1 MHIEY
6 HDYYSYRLGRM
17 MPFKCYGHAGKPLI
31 VFPSSGGRFHEYEDF
46 GMIGAMAWFIEQG
59 LIRVYTPD
67 SIDAE
72 TWLNHG
78 RWASDKA
85 KHHNA
90 YDAYIVEEFV
100 PYIRQH
106 SGWPYSMMVTGCS
119 MGGYHSANF
128 FFRHP
133 DVFDTVIAL
142 SGLYDARF
150 FVGENV
156 SDHDVYLNSPIDYL
170 KNISDEHYLHHYRQN
185 NIIICT
191 GQGDFEADSIR
202 DTQHLQSVLESK
214 GIPAWI
220 DYWGYD
226 VKHDWEWW
234 RVQMPYYLG
243 KLKEQGKL

>member
-1 MHIEY
+1 MHVEY
-6 HDYYSYRLGRM
+6 HEYYSYRLDRM
-17 MPFKCYGHAGKPLI
+17 MAFKIYGHAGKPLI

-46 GMIGAMAWFIEQG
+46 GMIGSIAWFIENG
-59 LIRVYTPD
+59 YIRVYTPD
-67 SIDAE
+67 SIDSE
-72 TWLNHG
+72 TWLKEG
-78 RWASDKA
+78 RWANDKA
-85 KHHNA
+85 LHHNA
-90 YDAYIVEEFV
+90 YDRYIVEEFV
-100 PYIRQH
+100 PYIRLQ

-119 MGGYHSANF
+119 MGGFHSANF

-142 SGLYDARF
+142 SGIYDVRF
-150 FVGENV
+150 FVGNEVHNP
-156 SDHDVYLNSPIDYL
+156 DVYFNSPIDYL
-170 KNISDEHYLHHYRQN
+170 RNSNDSHYLDRYHSN

-202 DTQHLQSVLESK
+202 DTRLLQEVLRTK
-214 GIPAWI
+214 GIDAWV

-243 KLKEQGKL
+243 KLLEQGKL